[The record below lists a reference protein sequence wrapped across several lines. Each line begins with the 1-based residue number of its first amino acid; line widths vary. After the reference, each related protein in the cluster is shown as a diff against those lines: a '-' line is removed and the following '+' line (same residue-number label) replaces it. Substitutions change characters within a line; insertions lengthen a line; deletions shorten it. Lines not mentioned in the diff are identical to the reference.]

1 MLNTLSVIKEND
13 KTCISVAW
21 DVLHN
26 LANLPN
32 YHWNLKQGNKDLI
45 LMPSWFTDWAAPQ
58 GWLYWTFI
66 QTVTSKLVL
75 FHSYGKNTT

>member
-32 YHWNLKQGNKDLI
+32 YH
-45 LMPSWFTDWAAPQ
+45 
-58 GWLYWTFI
+58 
-66 QTVTSKLVL
+66 
-75 FHSYGKNTT
+75 